1 MGLFLGCGSFWV
13 VLNSIIYIIFNM
25 AVVSVSVPVALKSQM
40 DALDE
45 VNWSAVARKAFE
57 RKVAEQEFLTKLT

>member
-1 MGLFLGCGSFWV
+1 
-13 VLNSIIYIIFNM
+13 M
-25 AVVSVSVPVALKSQM
+25 AVVSVSVPAALKSQM

-57 RKVAEQEFLTKLT
+57 KKVAEQEFLTKLT